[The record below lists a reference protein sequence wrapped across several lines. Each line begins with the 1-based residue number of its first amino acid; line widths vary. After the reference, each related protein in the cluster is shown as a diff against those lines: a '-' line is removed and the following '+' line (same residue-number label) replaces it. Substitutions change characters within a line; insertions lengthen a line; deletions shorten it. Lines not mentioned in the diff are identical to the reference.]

1 MMKKII
7 SLLSVVMI
15 CIGFI
20 PKYSF
25 ATTTGEGK
33 VIYISMNRS
42 NINDLQRIPALNEKL
57 STSGYIGLMN
67 TRGDQGNDDARS
79 YASIGA
85 GGRANVI
92 SNGPISFENL
102 NKDNGLMYK
111 SAIGKN
117 PKGINNLDINASINV
132 NIENGSYGSTLGVL
146 GQTLSDANKK
156 IALLGNSDIVKNNN
170 IVKIRNSGLICM
182 DNFGRVNTGNVDNIN
197 IKDLSM
203 PYGMKTDYEKLIK
216 ETKSYYKDN
225 DALFIELGDT
235 YRLDEYKSNLNEKTY
250 KDIKKN
256 VYANINNYLSEV
268 FNMVGENDVVYIVSE
283 FQSKLDY
290 NNKRRL
296 SPVIKFSDSKK
307 GLLSSATTRR
317 DGIIANLDLGVDI
330 LKEFGLSNDIM
341 IGRAFDHIEK
351 NDNINYLSNQ
361 YEKIVSINSVRS
373 TLVNVFVGIV
383 SASGVIAML
392 ALLFKNKLSYKDKV
406 FTVLKEFIKLGLIMP
421 LALLSAPIFNSKT
434 QTGIIISVVVISILI
449 YLSGRLLFKHSD
461 IKQMSYYA
469 LLTVGLVVFDSI
481 IGTFFMKY
489 SVMSYDAIVGARY
502 YGVGNEYQGVII
514 GSAIFG
520 LAVLLNKE
528 RIHKWLVGV
537 LFIVLL
543 ITTAAPFMGANVGA
557 AISECVAFLIF
568 MMLIYGVKLDLK
580 KIIMVGF
587 AALLL
592 VLGFA
597 GLDILMGTESHLGAF
612 VMEILQ
618 NGPSVV
624 ILTFSRK
631 ISMNLKLAR
640 STVWV
645 NILLTGIAVVG
656 IFIFRPSKH
665 MKNISNKYPMIFKGF
680 IASMVGCVVTLL
692 VNDSGIVAAATASI
706 YILIP
711 ILIISINMIIFN
723 DKIE

>member
-1 MMKKII
+1 MKKKII
-7 SLLSVVMI
+7 SLLLLTMI

-25 ATTTGEGK
+25 AATEEGK

-42 NINDLQRIPALNEKL
+42 NINDLQGIPVLKEKL
-57 STSGYIGLMN
+57 SKSGYIGLIN
-67 TRGDQGNDDARS
+67 TRGDQGDDDARS

-85 GGRANVI
+85 GCRANVI
-92 SNGPISFENL
+92 SNGPISFVNL
-102 NKDNGLMYK
+102 TEESGLIYK
-111 SAIGKN
+111 SATGEN
-117 PKGINNLDINASINV
+117 PREINNFDINASININV
-132 NIENGSYGSTLGVL
+132 EKGSYGSTLGVL
-146 GQTLSDANKK
+146 GQTLSDHNKK
-156 IALLGNSDIVKNNN
+156 MALLGNSDIVENNN
-170 IVKIRNSGLICM
+170 LVKIRNAGLICM
-182 DNFGRVNTGNVDNIN
+182 DTFGRVYSGNVDNIN
-197 IKDLSM
+197 TKDLSM
-203 PYGMKTDYEKLIK
+203 PYGIRTDYEKLIK

-250 KDIKKN
+250 NKIKKN
-256 VYANINNYLSEV
+256 IYTNVNTYLSEV
-268 FNMVGENDVVYIVSE
+268 FNMVSKNDVIYIVSE
-283 FQSKLDY
+283 FPSNLDY

-296 SPVIKFSDSKK
+296 SPVIKFSDYKK

-330 LKEFGLSNDIM
+330 LNEFGLSNDIM
-341 IGRAFDHIEK
+341 IGRTFDYIEK
-351 NDNINYLSNQ
+351 NDNIKYLSNE
-361 YEKIVSINSVRS
+361 YEKIVSINNIRS
-373 TLVNVFVGIV
+373 TVVNIFVGIV
-383 SASGVIAML
+383 SISGVMAML
-392 ALLFKNKLSYKDKV
+392 ALLLKDKLPYKDKV
-406 FTVLKEFIKLGLIMP
+406 FIVLKEFIKLGMIMP
-421 LALLSAPIFNSKT
+421 LALLSAPIFNAKT
-434 QTGIIISVVVISILI
+434 QMGIIISVIAMTILI

-469 LLTVGLVVFDSI
+469 LLTIGLVVFDSI

-520 LAVLLNKE
+520 LAVLLNNK
-528 RIHKWLVGV
+528 RIHKWLVGA
-537 LFIVLL
+537 LFVVIL
-543 ITTAAPFMGANVGA
+543 ITTASPFMGANVGA

-580 KIIMVGF
+580 KIIMVGL
-587 AALLL
+587 AAFLL

-612 VMEILQ
+612 VMEILRE
-618 NGPSVV
+618 GPNAV

-645 NILLTGIAVVG
+645 NILLTAIAVIG

-665 MKNISNKYPMIFKGF
+665 MKNISNKYPIIFKGF
-680 IASMVGCVVTLL
+680 IASMVGCLITLL